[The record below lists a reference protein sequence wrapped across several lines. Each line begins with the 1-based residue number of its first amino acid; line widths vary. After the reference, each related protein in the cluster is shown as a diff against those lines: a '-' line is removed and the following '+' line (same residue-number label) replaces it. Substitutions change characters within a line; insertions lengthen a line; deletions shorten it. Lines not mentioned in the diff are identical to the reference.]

1 MSAALE
7 MPEILGDPAFPAFP
21 VAQALALLLAA
32 ALLHRRLLRLGVVGD
47 AARARL
53 VTAATAIG
61 CVLGGALLGIAL
73 RLPRALLGR
82 ADLFASGW
90 PMAYGALLG
99 AALATALAARGAGA
113 APLAAL
119 DALAPALGV
128 LVAVGRIGCFLSGCC
143 FGVPSAAPF
152 AVAFPRGTPAHAEHV
167 HRGLIDAGA
176 AFSRPVHPAQL
187 DEALAGAA
195 MIGAGLALSRRS
207 RRGAAFAAAALAYAA
222 GRFAIE
228 FLRADPRPAAGV
240 LTLPQW
246 LSLAVLAL
254 VAFAWARAPTPGD
267 GGADRATSPS
277 GPTAPGP

>member
-32 ALLHRRLLRLGVVGD
+32 ALLHRRLLRLGAVGD

-53 VTAATAIG
+53 VTAAMAIG

-82 ADLFASGW
+82 ADLFAPGW
-90 PMAYGALLG
+90 PMAYGALFG

-128 LVAVGRIGCFLSGCC
+128 LVTVGRIGCFLSGCC

-195 MIGAGLALSRRS
+195 MIGAALALSRRS
-207 RRGAAFAAAALAYAA
+207 RRGAAFAAAALVYAA

-228 FLRADPRPAAGV
+228 FLRADPRPAAGA

-254 VAFAWARAPTPGD
+254 VAFAWARAPASED